1 MDVLETG
8 VNLEQ
13 ERKDDGMAWEFAVL
27 DFIQKNM
34 RNGILDTIM
43 PMITSLGNGGIVW
56 ILLAVCLLISRKYRR
71 TGVVLL
77 AAILIETVLCNGILK
92 PLIARPRPFDANP
105 GIELLIA
112 PPGDASFPSG
122 HTALAFAAVF
132 ALALSRERY
141 WYLAA
146 VLAVLIAFSRM
157 YLYVHYPTDIL
168 GGIAV
173 GAVSGMAAYAVLGKR
188 RKQSDVIRT
197 EK

>member
-1 MDVLETG
+1 
-8 VNLEQ
+8 
-13 ERKDDGMAWEFAVL
+13 MAWEFVVL
-27 DFIQKNM
+27 DFIQENI

-77 AAILIETVLCNGILK
+77 AAILIETVLCNVILK

-188 RKQSDVIRT
+188 RKQSDPIRT
-197 EK
+197 EQ